1 MIGYD
6 WFIIKVK
13 AVVMKVSFVSSNK
26 SMTINFAIFFII
38 AKVIGYDWF
47 IIKVK
52 AMVMRVRFVSSN
64 KSMTI
69 NVTIFF
75 IIAR

>member
-38 AKVIGYDWF
+38 TKVISYDWS
-47 IIKVK
+47 IIKMKV
-52 AMVMRVRFVSSN
+52 VMIPM
-64 KSMTI
+64 K
-69 NVTIFF
+69 VTLH
-75 IIAR
+75 

>member
-38 AKVIGYDWF
+38 IKVISYDWS
-47 IIKVK
+47 IIKMKVVMILVK
-52 AMVMRVRFVSSN
+52 VMLY
-64 KSMTI
+64 
-69 NVTIFF
+69 
-75 IIAR
+75 

>member
-26 SMTINFAIFFII
+26 SMTINFTIFFII
-38 AKVIGYDWF
+38 AKVISYEWS
-47 IIKVK
+47 IIKMKVVILIVK
-52 AMVMRVRFVSSN
+52 VMLY
-64 KSMTI
+64 
-69 NVTIFF
+69 
-75 IIAR
+75 

>member
-26 SMTINFAIFFII
+26 SMTINFTIFFII
-38 AKVIGYDWF
+38 AKVISYDWS
-47 IIKVK
+47 IIKMKVVMILVK
-52 AMVMRVRFVSSN
+52 VMLY
-64 KSMTI
+64 
-69 NVTIFF
+69 
-75 IIAR
+75 